1 MSARERQA
9 LRHGGLE
16 GQGVSGNLQG
26 LFQAVLKRL
35 AVIFALVPH
44 PGREGGRRKGRA
56 PGGSWLP
63 GGRVIPPVLWRD
75 SRHHQQGDTPPQGDL
90 REGAQ
95 NQVQV

>member
-44 PGREGGRRKGRA
+44 PGREGGGRVELLVGLGCQG
-56 PGGSWLP
+56 GGSSP
-63 GGRVIPPVLWRD
+63 RSSGGTAVTTNREIPLL
-75 SRHHQQGDTPPQGDL
+75 SGI
-90 REGAQ
+90 
-95 NQVQV
+95 